1 MTATLAPPRTQRTT
15 ILEYVA
21 STDHKRIGLTTT
33 VTAVIFFF
41 AGGLL
46 AILMRSELATSG
58 LQILSESQY
67 NQVFTIHGSTMF
79 YLFAVPVVLGVAL
92 YFVPLQIGAAEIVGG
107 RWALMAFWMYLSGGL
122 IMWSGFLNEF
132 GAAPFGWS
140 AFYPLSDSAATPGAG
155 TDYWFIGVVLATTAQ
170 IIQGAC
176 ILATIVRLRAPGM
189 TLMRMPLFTWSMV
202 PTIFMVV
209 VAFPVLVVNFI
220 LLYLDRNA
228 VDIFNVPGGTVTE
241 LHLFWFYGHPVVYV
255 VFFPLVGVVGEVIA
269 VFSRRRFFGQKVTIV
284 SLLVFAALSTSVWG
298 HHMFTMET
306 VNNRFYSWTST
317 SLAVPA
323 GVEYFGFIATMV
335 GGSIRLR
342 TPMFFAL
349 GFVVLF
355 LIGGLTGIFIGS
367 PPLDYHVHNSYF
379 IVAHFHYT
387 LFGGTVFG
395 LFAAIY
401 YWFPK
406 VTGRL
411 LGETLGRWHA
421 GLMTIGALLAF
432 IPMFFLGHEGMPRR
446 VADYLP
452 RSDWDVLNIISTV
465 GAYVIFFSLVLF
477 LVNVGRSLRRG
488 RPAGP
493 DPWEGQTLEW
503 VTSSPPP
510 RHNFDALPP
519 IRGYAP
525 LLDLRHEG
533 KEPVAEV
540 ARIRDAL
547 AAAAEAGP

>member
-15 ILEYVA
+15 ILEYLA
-21 STDHKRIGLTTT
+21 STDHKRIGLATTL
-33 VTAVIFFF
+33 TAIGFFF

-107 RWALMAFWMYLSGGL
+107 RWALMAFWMYLCGGL

-140 AFYPLSDSAATPGAG
+140 AFYPLSDSVATPGAG

-269 VFSRRRFFGQKVTIV
+269 VFSRRQFFGQKVTII

-298 HHMFTMET
+298 HHMFTMQT

-342 TPMFFAL
+342 APMFFAL

-421 GLMTIGALLAF
+421 GLMTIGALVAF

-446 VADYLP
+446 VANYLP

-465 GAYVIFFSLVLF
+465 GAYIIFFSLVLF
-477 LVNVGRSLRRG
+477 LLNVGRSLRRG

-540 ARIRDAL
+540 VRIRDEL
-547 AAAAEAGP
+547 AAAAEGRP